1 MSNATNRLNNFIK
14 RQTLGE
20 SGYLEISKH
29 RKYDHDETKYDDAFQ
44 YKVLEHDLKAG
55 KGVLRATK
63 LHNIDTSG
71 GVLEFACGTG
81 RLSTGLIKYFDP
93 KKTLITDASSIFL
106 DILKTKLAKNNLK
119 SPHLGIL
126 RFEDIKKLPNN
137 SLSLILLRS
146 ALHHIDRYDLFIK
159 EASKKLIK
167 NGAIICQE
175 PLREGILTLGML
187 SLTASK
193 LCVDKEIKT
202 DLTHMARTAHFYCR
216 EGADKTNDEDKH
228 VFGVNDIL
236 QAANAADLKLE
247 FYANFVLEDFSD
259 DNLPKFNFLDFCKTY
274 LSSCMSFKDKTVK
287 YFINETKDEIDY
299 INTLCESNRMPE
311 ASGVFLL
318 KK

>member
-1 MSNATNRLNNFIK
+1 MSSATNSLDNFIK
-14 RQTLGE
+14 RQALGE

-29 RKYDHDETKYDDAFQ
+29 RKYDHDETKYDDQ
-44 YKVLEHDLKAG
+44 YKILEHDLQAG

-81 RLSTGLIKYFDP
+81 KLSTGLVKYFDP

-106 DILKTKLAKNNLK
+106 DILKTKLAKNNLE
-119 SPHLGIL
+119 SPHVGIL

-167 NGAIICQE
+167 DGAIICQD

-193 LCVDKEIKT
+193 LCVDKEIRT
-202 DLTHMARTAHFYCR
+202 ELTNMARTAHFYCR
-216 EGADKTNDEDKH
+216 GDTDKTHAEDKH
-228 VFGVNDIL
+228 VFRASDIL
-236 QAANAADLKLE
+236 QAGNAANLKLE
-247 FYANFVLEDFSD
+247 FYPNFSLEDFNQD
-259 DNLPKFNFLDFCKTY
+259 KPPKFNFLDFCKTY

-287 YFINETKDEIDY
+287 YFINETKDEMNY
-299 INTLCESNRMPE
+299 INTLCESDRGPE
-311 ASGVFLL
+311 SSGVFLL